1 MHVTEI
7 AKIYGYIN
15 HARRQWDDLD
25 MLIGLDEVNLI
36 INPDLANDR
45 EFTGNL
51 ERMRGRN
58 EKLLK
63 QIAEYQKQI
72 EEAKKGYIDTTPLPE
87 FRAQP
92 IPMGGLN

>member
-7 AKIYGYIN
+7 AKIYG
-15 HARRQWDDLD
+15 HLTALRKEVAELL

-36 INPDLANDR
+36 INPDLKDDR

-63 QIAEYQKQI
+63 HISEYKKQL